1 MRYIQG
7 TLVAAAAMLLAGCFN
22 IGTKSS
28 EITPAYVP
36 ASKYAGETCRQLD
49 VERQDLYQRKSM
61 LESAQDQR
69 RHSNKVQAFWVG
81 FGNGDG
87 VGASELAQVKGDV
100 LAVEKARALKGCN
113 GGAPVEAAASPAT
126 APTENG
132 RWPLALPQF
141 DIQGNCQRH
150 SADVQG
156 CINAEQSA
164 RLWLAHHS
172 ATVQVAGQCSQF
184 AGQDQSY
191 AMIQSC
197 VQQREGGAR

>member
-1 MRYIQG
+1 MRTIRG
-7 TLVAAAAMLLAGCFN
+7 TFVAAAAMLLAGCFN

-36 ASKYAGETCRQLD
+36 ASKYTGETCRQLD

-113 GGAPVEAAASPAT
+113 GAMPMDADASPAT
-126 APTENG
+126 TG
-132 RWPLALPQF
+132 SGHWPLVLPQF
-141 DIQGNCQRH
+141 DIPGNCQRH

-156 CINAEQSA
+156 CVNAEQSA

-172 ATVQVAGQCSQF
+172 ATVQVAGECSQF
-184 AGQDQSY
+184 ANQDQSY
-191 AMIQSC
+191 TMIKSC
-197 VQQREGGAR
+197 VQQREGATR